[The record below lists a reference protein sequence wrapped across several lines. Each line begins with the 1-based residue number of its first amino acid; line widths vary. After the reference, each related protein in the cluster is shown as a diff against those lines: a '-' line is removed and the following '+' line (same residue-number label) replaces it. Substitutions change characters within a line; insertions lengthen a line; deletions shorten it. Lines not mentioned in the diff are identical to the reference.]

1 MPQNTHHIM
10 MIRPVRFSFNEQTA
24 ESNAFQQATAQAHD
38 THEKAVKE
46 FDGFVDVLR
55 KNGVQVW
62 VVDDTEDPHTP
73 DSIFPNNWISMHE
86 DSRIAV
92 YPMQAENRRLERRA
106 DIVHHLAEV
115 FTIQDI
121 ADYTQGEQEG
131 KFLEGTGSM
140 VLDRVNRIC
149 YACLSPRTHID
160 LLHTFC
166 SDFNYKLVDF
176 TAVDVKG
183 TLIYHTNVVMCVGE
197 QFLVVCMECI
207 PDETD
212 REKIRQSVSKAIIT
226 ISMDQLNHFAGNMLE
241 VVNEQGEHLL
251 VMSEQAHKSL
261 DKEQIKQLE
270 QYARIVSAPLYTIE
284 ANGGG
289 SARCMMAEIFLPLKA
304 K

>member
-24 ESNAFQQATAQAHD
+24 ESNAFQQSTAKAGD
-38 THEKAVKE
+38 THEKAVQE
-46 FDGFVDVLR
+46 FDGFVEMLR

-62 VVDDTEDPHTP
+62 VVDDTEEPHTP

-92 YPMQAENRRLERRA
+92 YPMQAENRRQERRA

-115 FTIQDI
+115 FTVHDI
-121 ADYTQGEQEG
+121 EDYTLSEQEG

-140 VLDRVNRIC
+140 VLDRENKIC
-149 YACLSPRTHID
+149 YACISPRTHID
-160 LLHTFC
+160 LLHKFC
-166 SDFNYKLVDF
+166 KDFGYTLVDF
-176 TAVDVKG
+176 TAKDAGGK
-183 TLIYHTNVVMCVGE
+183 LIYHTNVVMCVGQ
-197 QFLVVCMECI
+197 QFLVICMECI
-207 PDETD
+207 PDAAD
-212 REKIRQSVSKAIIT
+212 REKIMQSTSKPIIE

-241 VVNEQGEHLL
+241 MVNEQGEHLL

-261 DKEQIKQLE
+261 NEEQIKELE

-289 SARCMMAEIFLPLKA
+289 SARCMMAEIFLPLKV